1 MSGEHSDERELTGLI
16 SASLG
21 GLRKLYAQS
30 TSRTADSTHVTEKE
44 YLRLMHD
51 VILHYTI
58 RPTIVEIYQNVFL
71 LERCVVPLLST
82 SRRGYTNGRVCGGA
96 GVQQTPLALSCH
108 SSLP

>member
-16 SASLG
+16 SASLA

-44 YLRLMHD
+44 FLRLMHD

-71 LERCVVPLLST
+71 LERCVAFATPRLFCQGGSQ
-82 SRRGYTNGRVCGGA
+82 RRVVC
-96 GVQQTPLALSCH
+96 V
-108 SSLP
+108 

>member
-16 SASLG
+16 SSSLG
-21 GLRKLYAQS
+21 GLRKIYAHC
-30 TSRTADSTHVTEKE
+30 TSRNADSTHVTEKE

-71 LERCVVPLLST
+71 LERCVPLLST
-82 SRRGYTNGRVCGGA
+82 LRLWVSQREDVWWWWCAATTTC
-96 GVQQTPLALSCH
+96 PSCH
-108 SSLP
+108 SSHP